1 MSGQQKL
8 TKKQKKALA
17 FRDRKGKGKPQSFDD
32 LDDVPVDENQDRAEV
47 ELGAETDAVEAPA
60 GRAPGAK
67 KGVAQDAEALG
78 DGDRGKG
85 KKRKREEKPEGDEEA
100 QAKEDDAGEK
110 KTKKKRKGA
119 DGAGVAA
126 GDAVEESK
134 KEEGK
139 KEEGKKAQGKQRFIL
154 FVGKLQTVCIGALRS
169 QGARTGNLKYTTTKE
184 AVEKHFAKCGESS
197 RISRLLLHT

>member
-47 ELGAETDAVEAPA
+47 ELGAEADAVEAPA

-67 KGVAQDAEALG
+67 KGAAQDAEALG

-100 QAKEDDAGEK
+100 KEDGAGEK

-126 GDAVEESK
+126 GDAVEED

-154 FVGKLQTVCIGALRS
+154 FVGEYQAGRIGARRSKWLRS
-169 QGARTGNLKYTTTKE
+169 GNLKYTTTKE
-184 AVEKHFAKCGESS
+184 AVEKHFAKCGKTSGF
-197 RISRLLLHT
+197 SRLPLHT

>member
-47 ELGAETDAVEAPA
+47 ELGAEADVVEAPA
-60 GRAPGAK
+60 GRKASAK
-67 KGVAQDAEALG
+67 KGAAQDAEALG

-85 KKRKREEKPEGDEEA
+85 KKRKREEKPDGDEEA
-100 QAKEDDAGEK
+100 KEDGAGEK

-119 DGAGVAA
+119 DGAGVAS
-126 GDAVEESK
+126 GDAVEEDG
-134 KEEGK
+134 KEESK
-139 KEEGKKAQGKQRFIL
+139 KEEGKKAQGKS
-154 FVGKLQTVCIGALRS
+154 TLR
-169 QGARTGNLKYTTTKE
+169 
-184 AVEKHFAKCGESS
+184 
-197 RISRLLLHT
+197 